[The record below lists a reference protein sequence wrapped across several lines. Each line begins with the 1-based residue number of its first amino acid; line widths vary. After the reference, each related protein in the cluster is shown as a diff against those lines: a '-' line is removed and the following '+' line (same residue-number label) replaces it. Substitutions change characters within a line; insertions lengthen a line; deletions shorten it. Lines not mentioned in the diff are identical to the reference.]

1 MPLHIIR
8 QDITKMDCDAI
19 VNPTNIYLTPDG
31 GTDLAIHTAAG
42 PELLKY
48 CKKQMGMVQV
58 GGAKISPAFNLPCK
72 HVIHTVGPVW
82 KGGNNNEKDKLIS
95 CYKESLELAAING
108 CSSIAF
114 PLISSGTYGYP
125 KDQVLKIA
133 IDVIS
138 DFLFTSEMTVY
149 LVVYD
154 KKAYEFSNKLFTSIA
169 SYIDDMYYDEQA
181 SFRQL
186 NSFSRIFYE
195 KVAQSDIECEACE
208 DDHYDYAASLDDI
221 HKDLHNVI
229 RSGNIDEWLNQLDES
244 FSQALFRFIDEKGI
258 TDVECYKKAN
268 IDKKTFSK
276 IKCQAGYKPSK
287 NTAIAF
293 AIALQLS
300 LEETQHL
307 LKTVGYALSRSNKFD
322 LIIEYFITHEIY
334 DIFLINETL
343 FEFDQVCL
351 GAVG

>member
-114 PLISSGTYGYP
+114 PLIASGTYGYP

-133 IDVIS
+133 IDAIG
-138 DFLFTSEMTVY
+138 DFLFTREMTVY

-154 KKAYEFSNKLFTSIA
+154 KKAYEFSNKLFSDVA
-169 SYIDDMYYDEQA
+169 SFIDDNYYEEHKSQA
-181 SFRQL
+181 YNRERMAMRRSM
-186 NSFSRIFYE
+186 
-195 KVAQSDIECEACE
+195 V
-208 DDHYDYAASLDDI
+208 SLDEMA
-221 HKDLHNVI
+221 VEYCQTP
-229 RSGNIDEWLNQLDES
+229 SFESIDDWLGKLDES
-244 FSQALFRFIDEKGI
+244 FSQALFRFIDEKGMS
-258 TDVECYKKAN
+258 DVECYKKAN

-293 AIALQLS
+293 AIALELN

-307 LKTVGYALSRSNKFD
+307 LKTVGYTLSRSNKFD
-322 LIIEYFITHEIY
+322 LIIEYFITNEIY

>member
-48 CKKQMGMVQV
+48 CKKQMRMVQV
-58 GGAKISPAFNLPCK
+58 GSAKISPAFNLPCK

-154 KKAYEFSNKLFTSIA
+154 KKAYEFSNKLFSDIA
-169 SYIDDMYYDEQA
+169 SFIDDNYYEEHKIAASNRERMAMRRDMAIYDEMA
-181 SFRQL
+181 F
-186 NSFSRIFYE
+186 E
-195 KVAQSDIECEACE
+195 CCQSTSVGSIND
-208 DDHYDYAASLDDI
+208 
-221 HKDLHNVI
+221 
-229 RSGNIDEWLNQLDES
+229 WLGKLDES
-244 FSQALFRFIDEKGI
+244 FSQALFRFIDEKGM

-293 AIALQLS
+293 AIALKLS

-307 LKTVGYALSRSNKFD
+307 LKTVGYTLSRSNKFD
-322 LIIEYFITHEIY
+322 LIIEYFITNEIY

>member
-58 GGAKISPAFNLPCK
+58 GGAKISPAYNLPCK

-82 KGGNNNEKDKLIS
+82 KGGKNNEKDKLIS

-125 KDQVLKIA
+125 KDQVFKIA

-154 KKAYEFSNKLFTSIA
+154 KKAYEFSNKLFSDIA
-169 SYIDDMYYDEQA
+169 SFIDDNYYEEHK
-181 SFRQL
+181 
-186 NSFSRIFYE
+186 I
-195 KVAQSDIECEACE
+195 
-208 DDHYDYAASLDDI
+208 AASNRERMAMRRSMATYDDMA
-221 HKDLHNVI
+221 VECCQAP
-229 RSGNIDEWLNQLDES
+229 SFGSIDDWLGKLDES
-244 FSQALFRFIDEKGI
+244 FSQALFRFIDEKGMS
-258 TDVECYKKAN
+258 DVECYKKAN

-293 AIALQLS
+293 AVALELS

-307 LKTVGYALSRSNKFD
+307 LKTVGYTLSRSNKFD
-322 LIIEYFITHEIY
+322 LIIEYFITNEIY

>member
-8 QDITKMDCDAI
+8 QDITKMDCDAV

-58 GGAKISPAFNLPCK
+58 GGAKISPSFNLPCK
-72 HVIHTVGPVW
+72 YVIHTVGPVW

-95 CYKESLELAAING
+95 CYRESLELAAING

-154 KKAYEFSNKLFTSIA
+154 KKAYEFSNQLFSDIA
-169 SYIDDMYYDEQA
+169 SFIDDNYYEEHKFAAYNRERMAMRRDMSTYDEMAVECCQA
-181 SFRQL
+181 PSFG
-186 NSFSRIFYE
+186 SI
-195 KVAQSDIECEACE
+195 
-208 DDHYDYAASLDDI
+208 DD
-221 HKDLHNVI
+221 
-229 RSGNIDEWLNQLDES
+229 WLGKLDES
-244 FSQALFRFIDEKGI
+244 FSQALFRFIDEKGMS
-258 TDVECYKKAN
+258 DVECYKKAN

-293 AIALQLS
+293 AIALELS

-307 LKTVGYALSRSNKFD
+307 LKTVGYTLSRSNKFD
-322 LIIEYFITHEIY
+322 LIIEYFITNEIY

>member
-8 QDITKMDCDAI
+8 QDITKMGCDAI
-19 VNPTNIYLTPDG
+19 LNSTNTYLIPDG
-31 GTDLAIHTAAG
+31 GADLAIHNSAG
-42 PELLKY
+42 PELLNY
-48 CKKQMGMVQV
+48 CKKQIGMVDV
-58 GGAKISPAFNLPCK
+58 GSAKISPAFNLPCK

-82 KGGNNNEKDKLIS
+82 KGGNKNEKDKLIS
-95 CYKESLELAAING
+95 CYKECLTLAARTD

-138 DFLFTSEMTVY
+138 DFLFNNEMTVY

-154 KKAYEFSNKLFTSIA
+154 KKAYEFSTKLFADITSF
-169 SYIDDMYYDEQA
+169 IDDNYYDEHKYAVPNRERAMARRSMAPLDEMAFECCQA
-181 SFRQL
+181 PSAVDL
-186 NSFSRIFYE
+186 N
-195 KVAQSDIECEACE
+195 D
-208 DDHYDYAASLDDI
+208 
-221 HKDLHNVI
+221 
-229 RSGNIDEWLNQLDES
+229 WLGKPDES
-244 FSQALFRFIDEKGI
+244 FAEALFRFIDEKGM

-268 IDKKTFSK
+268 VDKKTFSK
-276 IKCQAGYKPSK
+276 IKCQESYKPSK

-293 AIALQLS
+293 AIALELS
-300 LEETQHL
+300 MEETQHL
-307 LKTVGYALSRSNKFD
+307 LKTVGYTLSRSNKFD
-322 LIIEYFITHEIY
+322 LIIEYFITREIY

>member
-19 VNPTNIYLTPDG
+19 VNPTNIYLIPDG

-48 CKKQMGMVQV
+48 CKMQMGMVEV

-72 HVIHTVGPVW
+72 YVIHTVGPVW

-95 CYKESLELAAING
+95 CYRKSLELAATNE

-133 IDVIS
+133 IDAIS
-138 DFLFTSEMTVY
+138 DFLFTSDMTVY

-154 KKAYEFSNKLFTSIA
+154 KKAYEFSNKLFSDIA
-169 SYIDDMYYDEQA
+169 TFIDDNYYEEHKLAEYNYERRSILRRMASRDEIPVECCQA
-181 SFRQL
+181 PAFG
-186 NSFSRIFYE
+186 N
-195 KVAQSDIECEACE
+195 VA
-208 DDHYDYAASLDDI
+208 
-221 HKDLHNVI
+221 
-229 RSGNIDEWLNQLDES
+229 EWLDKLDES
-244 FSQALFRFIDEKGI
+244 FAEALFRFIDEKGM

-276 IKCQAGYKPSK
+276 IKCNAGYKPSK
-287 NTAIAF
+287 NTVIAF
-293 AIALQLS
+293 AIALKLS

-307 LKTVGYALSRSNKFD
+307 LKTVGYTLSHSNKFD
-322 LIIEYFITHEIY
+322 LIIEYFITKEIY

-351 GAVG
+351 GVIG

>member
-154 KKAYEFSNKLFTSIA
+154 KKAYEFSKKLFSDIA
-169 SYIDDMYYDEQA
+169 SFIDDNYYEEHKSQAYNRERMAMRRSMAALDEMAVECCQTP
-181 SFRQL
+181 SFE
-186 NSFSRIFYE
+186 SI
-195 KVAQSDIECEACE
+195 
-208 DDHYDYAASLDDI
+208 DD
-221 HKDLHNVI
+221 
-229 RSGNIDEWLNQLDES
+229 WLGKLDES
-244 FSQALFRFIDEKGI
+244 FSQALFRFIDEKGM

-293 AIALQLS
+293 AIALKLN

-307 LKTVGYALSRSNKFD
+307 LKTVGYTLSRSNKFD
-322 LIIEYFITHEIY
+322 LIIEYFITNEIY

>member
-48 CKKQMGMVQV
+48 CKKQMGMIQV
-58 GGAKISPAFNLPCK
+58 GSAKISPAFNLPCK

-133 IDVIS
+133 IDAIG

-154 KKAYEFSNKLFTSIA
+154 KKAYEFSNKLFSDIA
-169 SYIDDMYYDEQA
+169 SFIDDNYYEEHKSQAYNRERMAMRRDMAIYDEMA
-181 SFRQL
+181 F
-186 NSFSRIFYE
+186 E
-195 KVAQSDIECEACE
+195 CCQSTSVGSIND
-208 DDHYDYAASLDDI
+208 
-221 HKDLHNVI
+221 
-229 RSGNIDEWLNQLDES
+229 WLGKLDES
-244 FSQALFRFIDEKGI
+244 FSQALFRFIDEKGM

-293 AIALQLS
+293 AIALKLS

-307 LKTVGYALSRSNKFD
+307 LKTVGYTLSRSNKFD
-322 LIIEYFITHEIY
+322 LIIEYFITNEIY

>member
-138 DFLFTSEMTVY
+138 DFLFTREMTVY

-154 KKAYEFSNKLFTSIA
+154 KKAYEFSNKLFSDIA
-169 SYIDDMYYDEQA
+169 SFIDDNYYEEHKFAVSNRERMAMRRDMAIYDEMAFECCQA
-181 SFRQL
+181 PSVG
-186 NSFSRIFYE
+186 SI
-195 KVAQSDIECEACE
+195 
-208 DDHYDYAASLDDI
+208 DD
-221 HKDLHNVI
+221 
-229 RSGNIDEWLNQLDES
+229 WLGKLDES
-244 FSQALFRFIDEKGI
+244 FSQALFRFIDEKGM

-276 IKCQAGYKPSK
+276 IKCQDGYKPSK

-293 AIALQLS
+293 AIALELS

-307 LKTVGYALSRSNKFD
+307 LKTVGYTLSRSNKFD
-322 LIIEYFITHEIY
+322 LIIEYFITNKIY

>member
-19 VNPTNIYLTPDG
+19 VNSTNTYLIPDG
-31 GTDLAIHTAAG
+31 GADLAIHNAAG

-48 CKKQMGMVQV
+48 CKKQMGIVEV
-58 GGAKISPAFNLPCK
+58 SNAKISPAFNLPSK

-82 KGGNNNEKDKLIS
+82 KGGNKNEKEQLIS
-95 CYKESLELAAING
+95 CYNECLKLAIRTD
-108 CSSIAF
+108 CKSIAF

-138 DFLFTSEMTVY
+138 DFLFNNEMTVY

-154 KKAYEFSNKLFTSIA
+154 KKSYEFSNKLFSDIA
-169 SYIDDMYYDEQA
+169 SFIDDNYYEEHKFTLPNRERMAMQRRMPAPDEMAFECCQ
-181 SFRQL
+181 
-186 NSFSRIFYE
+186 
-195 KVAQSDIECEACE
+195 AQSAV
-208 DDHYDYAASLDDI
+208 
-221 HKDLHNVI
+221 DLN
-229 RSGNIDEWLNQLDES
+229 EWLGKLDES
-244 FSQALFRFIDEKGI
+244 FADALFRFIDEKGM

-287 NTAIAF
+287 NTVLAF
-293 AIALQLS
+293 AIALELS
-300 LEETQHL
+300 MEETQHL
-307 LKTVGYALSRSNKFD
+307 LKTVGFTLSRSNVFD
-322 LIIEYFITHEIY
+322 LIIEYFITNGIY

-351 GAVG
+351 GAML

>member
-8 QDITKMDCDAI
+8 QDITKIDCDAI
-19 VNPTNIYLTPDG
+19 VNPTNTYLTPDG

-42 PELLKY
+42 AELLKY

-133 IDVIS
+133 IDAIS

-154 KKAYEFSNKLFTSIA
+154 KKAYEFSNKLFSDVA
-169 SYIDDMYYDEQA
+169 SFIDDNYYEEHKSQAYNRERMAMRRSMAALDEMAVECCQTP
-181 SFRQL
+181 S
-186 NSFSRIFYE
+186 
-195 KVAQSDIECEACE
+195 IESI
-208 DDHYDYAASLDDI
+208 DD
-221 HKDLHNVI
+221 
-229 RSGNIDEWLNQLDES
+229 WLGKLDES
-244 FSQALFRFIDEKGI
+244 FSQALFRFIDEKGM

-293 AIALQLS
+293 AIALKLS
-300 LEETQHL
+300 LDETQHL
-307 LKTVGYALSRSNKFD
+307 LKTVGYTLSRSNKFD
-322 LIIEYFITHEIY
+322 LIIEYFITNEIY